1 MWAAGSNGVLGF
13 EWFIVALGFLF
24 DLGSWTEGR
33 RRRYSS

>member
-1 MWAAGSNGVLGF
+1 MWGAGTNGVHGF

-33 RRRYSS
+33 RRRYS